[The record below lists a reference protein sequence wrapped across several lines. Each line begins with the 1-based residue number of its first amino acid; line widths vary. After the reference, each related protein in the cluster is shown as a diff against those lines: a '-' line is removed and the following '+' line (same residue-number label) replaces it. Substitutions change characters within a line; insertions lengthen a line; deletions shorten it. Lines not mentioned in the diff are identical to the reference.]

1 MFVFGDPADAA
12 KLHVDMYLDGA
23 GPEVPDIHIDEMEEQ
38 DLRNL
43 IAYLYLALVHG
54 IANGL
59 DEAML
64 DVVMEWYDEVFIA
77 LAEASER
84 FRERVFDGSVR
95 LPGGPAVRPRY
106 FALAKEAS
114 ES

>member
-1 MFVFGDPADAA
+1 
-12 KLHVDMYLDGA
+12 MYLASG
-23 GPEVPDIHIDEMEEQ
+23 GPKVPDIPVDEMEEQ

-43 IAYLYLALVHG
+43 IAYLYQALVHG
-54 IANGL
+54 LENNL

-64 DVVMEWYDEVFIA
+64 NVVREWYDEVFVA

-95 LPGGPAVRPRY
+95 FPGGPTDRPKY
-106 FALAKEAS
+106 LALAKEAS